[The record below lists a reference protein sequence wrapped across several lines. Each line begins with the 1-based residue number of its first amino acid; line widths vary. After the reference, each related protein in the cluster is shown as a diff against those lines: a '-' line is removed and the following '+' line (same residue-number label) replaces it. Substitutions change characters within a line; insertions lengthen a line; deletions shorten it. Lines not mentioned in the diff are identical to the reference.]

1 MTGTIEVPDGDGLSR
16 FLQERHSEL
25 RRRMVDEKLDA
36 VVTTSVKS
44 LGYLAG
50 VWEPGFQWLPNR
62 RGLVVVTADSVNA
75 IVSSYMEP
83 LLLADSPT
91 IPVSAYYAEGDVESP
106 WDVLQKVL
114 GHLLPG
120 SAVGVE
126 MEGLSAR
133 GLESAESALHGC
145 SVIDISGILRRQRL
159 VKDAYELEQIRAIAQ
174 ICTDASALAVR
185 NSAVGD
191 RELAF
196 AATISEY
203 CSLSGAS
210 EGFVVLGSDAR
221 SSEAHP
227 SATGREMGTGEL
239 MRTDVIMRSSSGYV
253 GDIGRTMSIGEPTK
267 LDLETTELLWMGIEG
282 ATDALTEGS
291 PLSAAYRACS
301 EVFESHGQPMGI
313 SHVGHSIGLEL
324 HEQPML
330 TQDATG
336 VVESGMTFCIEAVI
350 PAVRMEV
357 PVWYHFEQLV
367 EIADGEPKR
376 VAGPT
381 PFEILSI

>member
-1 MTGTIEVPDGDGLSR
+1 MPDRDGLRR

-36 VVTTSVKS
+36 VVTTSFES

-50 VWEPGFQWLPNR
+50 VWEPGFQWIPNR
-62 RGLVVVTADSVNA
+62 RGLVVVTADSVDA
-75 IVSSYMEP
+75 IVSSYTEP
-83 LLLADSPT
+83 LLIADSPT
-91 IPVSAYYAEGDVESP
+91 IPVSAYSAEGDAESP

-120 SAVGVE
+120 STVGVE
-126 MEGLSAR
+126 MDRLSAR
-133 GLESAESALHGC
+133 GLEHAESALHRF
-145 SVIDISGILRRQRL
+145 SLIDISGILRRQRS
-159 VKDAYELEQIRAIAQ
+159 VKDAYELEQIRTIAQ

-210 EGFVVLGSDAR
+210 EGFIVLGSGAR
-221 SSEAHP
+221 SAEAHP
-227 SATGREMGTGEL
+227 AATGRETGTGEL
-239 MRTDVIMRSSSGYV
+239 MRTDVIMRSTSGYI

-267 LDLETTELLWMGIEG
+267 LDMETTELLWMGIEA
-282 ATDALTEGS
+282 ATASLTEGS

-301 EVFESHGQPMGI
+301 EVFESHGQAMAI

-324 HEQPML
+324 HERPML
-330 TQDATG
+330 TQAATG
-336 VVESGMTFCIEAVI
+336 MVQSGMTFCVEAVI
-350 PAVRMEV
+350 PAVRMGV

-367 EIADGEPKR
+367 EVADGKPKR

-381 PFEILSI
+381 PFEILSIRG